1 MHSGLRKAAPDLECT
16 GKQQP
21 LPVEVV
27 AGVRLPVL
35 LPRRRAFRSLHSGS
49 KPTSKYL
56 QFLDRIAPT
65 ALQACQLG
73 STPALHLCRSFRSAP
88 SFVFPAA
95 ASRPRRPGEDQ
106 PTVNKSPRV
115 AMGGAP
121 AEQRS
126 TIPGFSPRTH
136 ENRITDGLVLDICGV
151 GDRRTAARP
160 IKMLKP
166 GAQGRVPLK

>member
-1 MHSGLRKAAPDLECT
+1 
-16 GKQQP
+16 
-21 LPVEVV
+21 LPVGIYSG
-27 AGVRLPVL
+27 APSLPVFPL
-35 LPRRRAFRSLHSGS
+35 RAKFCFPRSG
-49 KPTSKYL
+49 
-56 QFLDRIAPT
+56 FA
-65 ALQACQLG
+65 
-73 STPALHLCRSFRSAP
+73 
-88 SFVFPAA
+88 
-95 ASRPRRPGEDQ
+95 
-106 PTVNKSPRV
+106 
-115 AMGGAP
+115 AP